1 MQVSGSV
8 REDAPIF
15 LFILL
20 SVASMTD
27 DSWLLYDRQAVESI
41 NILML
46 RKFSVL
52 PHDDFLKHIKAV
64 LKMFL

>member
-1 MQVSGSV
+1 
-8 REDAPIF
+8 
-15 LFILL
+15 
-20 SVASMTD
+20 MTG

-52 PHDDFLKHIKAV
+52 LHDDFLKHIKAI
-64 LKMFL
+64 LKMFFMINYTFNMLKP

>member
-1 MQVSGSV
+1 
-8 REDAPIF
+8 
-15 LFILL
+15 
-20 SVASMTD
+20 MTD
-27 DSWLLYDRQAVESI
+27 DSWLLYDRQVVESI

-52 PHDDFLKHIKAV
+52 PHDDFLKHIKAI